1 LLIVPILKLIK
12 TVLSAWYAT
21 WQKMLSTFIF
31 FLSQYVNELFPYGI
45 VEITSRTLTSC
56 VQAALAS

>member
-12 TVLSAWYAT
+12 TVLSAWYYYLAENAFT
-21 WQKMLSTFIF
+21 TFIF

-45 VEITSRTLTSC
+45 VENNGVSLTSA
-56 VQAALAS
+56 QRSAS